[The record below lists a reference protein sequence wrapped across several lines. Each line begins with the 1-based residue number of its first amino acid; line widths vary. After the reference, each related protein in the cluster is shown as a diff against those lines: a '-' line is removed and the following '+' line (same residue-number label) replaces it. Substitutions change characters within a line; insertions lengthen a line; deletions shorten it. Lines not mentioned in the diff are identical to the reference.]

1 MSSSSAKTLAE
12 QLADLRDALLEI
24 AGDVVPLTPTHV
36 RLREIAM
43 KLDALAKT
51 S

>member
-1 MSSSSAKTLAE
+1 MPTLTLAD

-24 AGDVVPLTPTHV
+24 ADHVVPLTPTHV

-43 KLDALAKT
+43 KLDTLAKT